1 MVVSLLFSAWAL
13 SSTMPAL
20 GTETSTLGQPVIGVC
35 EASGWCLASGFWYA
49 EPVSSV
55 QEAPNTPDI
64 SPPIAPKG
72 VYRVGEVIALEAGA
86 AVYDATGRLLE
97 HPEASWIPGVPGVYF
112 LKTETQIQKVVV
124 VR

>member
-1 MVVSLLFSAWAL
+1 MWLLLFSAWAL
-13 SSTMPAL
+13 SSTVPAAA
-20 GTETSTLGQPVIGVC
+20 TESSTLGQPVIGIS
-35 EASGWCLASGFWYA
+35 EGSTWTIYSGFWYV
-49 EPVSSV
+49 EPVSSI

-72 VYRVGEVIALEAGA
+72 VYRVGEAITLEAGA
-86 AVYDATGRLLE
+86 VVYDATGRLLE

-112 LKTETQIQKVVV
+112 LKTETQVQKVVV